1 MKLLFLSTLMSLL
14 IFSTTLAQANESNME
29 QERSD
34 VVNVSIISLIATPEK
49 YHAKKVQVIGY
60 FQYDEAY
67 LRNIFLHKEDSE
79 KSILKNSFW
88 IFFPK
93 GISGDS
99 VERYKGY
106 NQQYVILEGIF
117 DMNNQGPSNF
127 FSGAIKDVT
136 RLEPWEKVKQIK

>member
-1 MKLLFLSTLMSLL
+1 MKLLFLSTLISLL
-14 IFSTTLAQANESNME
+14 GFSTTLAQANEGNME
-29 QERSD
+29 QGRSD

-49 YHAKKVQVIGY
+49 YHGKKVRVIGY

-117 DMNNQGPSNF
+117 DMHNQGPSSL
-127 FSGAIKDVT
+127 FSGAIKEVT
-136 RLEPWEKVKQIK
+136 RLELWDKIKHLK